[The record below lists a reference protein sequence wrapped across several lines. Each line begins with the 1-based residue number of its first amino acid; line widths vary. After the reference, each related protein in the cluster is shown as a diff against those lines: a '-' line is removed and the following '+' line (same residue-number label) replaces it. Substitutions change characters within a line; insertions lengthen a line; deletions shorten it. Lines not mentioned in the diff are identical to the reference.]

1 MEYNLNRST
10 ATPADA
16 SSAVS
21 EEDIMPVATLG
32 TGAGDLDKLIKS
44 PMSTAV
50 AAVQSKR
57 A

>member
-21 EEDIMPVATLG
+21 DEDIMPVATLG
-32 TGAGDLDKLIKS
+32 TGAGDLDKLIKER
-44 PMSTAV
+44 
-50 AAVQSKR
+50 Q
-57 A
+57 